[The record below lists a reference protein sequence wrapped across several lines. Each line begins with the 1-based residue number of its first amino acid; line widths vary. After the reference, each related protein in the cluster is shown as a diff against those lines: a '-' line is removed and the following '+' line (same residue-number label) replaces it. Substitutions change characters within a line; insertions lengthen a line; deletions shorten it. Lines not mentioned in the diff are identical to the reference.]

1 MHYVWKYLIKTYILI
16 SEVGEV
22 RLHAVLLQDRRGL
35 CDNNHQLD
43 KATDKMKPFAEVTTW
58 GKNLKDL
65 DANK

>member
-1 MHYVWKYLIKTYILI
+1 M

-35 CDNNHQLD
+35 CDNHQLD

-58 GKNLKDL
+58 GKNFKDL